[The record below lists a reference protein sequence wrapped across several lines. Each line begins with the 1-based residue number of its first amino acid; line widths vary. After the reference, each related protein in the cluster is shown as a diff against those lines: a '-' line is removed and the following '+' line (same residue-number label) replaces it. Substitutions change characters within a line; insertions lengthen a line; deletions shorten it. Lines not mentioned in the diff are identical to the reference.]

1 MSPGASLEEPD
12 IAKERE
18 MSSKS
23 DRKKGIS
30 LKKFFAVAL
39 VLFVLL
45 LGYLMAPGAI
55 DAPENSKLTPTP
67 TPELTQT
74 VTLTPKITQTISPTS
89 VAVSSAE
96 QKTITNSIGMKF
108 VFIPA
113 GEFDMGAPAGE
124 KDRDDDEGP
133 VHHVKI
139 SNAFYMGKYE
149 VTQKQW
155 RDVMGKNPSN
165 FIGDNRPVVYISWN
179 DAQGFIKKLNE
190 KEGLNKYRLP
200 SDAEWEYAARAE
212 TTTRY
217 SFGDDESKFGEYE
230 WYAINFGDPHEV
242 GQKKPNPWGLYDMHS
257 NVWEWVQDSWHSN
270 YDGAPADGSAW
281 EGDGSSRV
289 LRGGCWG
296 SSPGDCRSAVRMG
309 YEADVLSFGCGFR
322 LLRDL

>member
-1 MSPGASLEEPD
+1 MEEQN

-18 MSSKS
+18 MLSIS
-23 DRKKGIS
+23 DEKKGIS
-30 LKKFFAVAL
+30 PKKIFAVAL
-39 VLFVLL
+39 VLCVLL
-45 LGYLMAPGAI
+45 LGYWALAPGESNS
-55 DAPENSKLTPTP
+55 PENSKITLPPTP
-67 TPELTQT
+67 A
-74 VTLTPKITQTISPTS
+74 STS
-89 VAVSSAE
+89 D
-96 QKTITNSIGMKF
+96 QKTYTNSLGIEF
-108 VFIPA
+108 VLIPA
-113 GEFDMGAPAGE
+113 GEFDMGSPAGE
-124 KDRDDDEGP
+124 KDRGSDEGP
-133 VHHVKI
+133 VHRVKI

-155 RDVMGKNPSN
+155 RDVMGTNPSN
-165 FIGDNRPVVYISWN
+165 FIGDDRPVVYVSWN
-179 DAQGFIKKLNE
+179 DAQEFIKKLNE

-200 SDAEWEYAARAE
+200 SEAEWEYAARAE

-230 WYAINFGDPHEV
+230 WYAINFGNPHEV

-296 SSPGDCRSAVRMG
+296 SSAGDCRSAVRFG
-309 YEADVLSFGCGFR
+309 YDAGVLSFGLGFR